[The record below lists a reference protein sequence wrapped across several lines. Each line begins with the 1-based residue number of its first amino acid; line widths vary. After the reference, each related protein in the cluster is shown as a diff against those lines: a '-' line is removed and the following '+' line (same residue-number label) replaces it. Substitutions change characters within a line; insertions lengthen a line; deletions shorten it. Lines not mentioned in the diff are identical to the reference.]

1 VEDFDVIVVGARCAG
16 SPLAT
21 ALAQRGLRVCVL
33 DRSRFPSETLSTHL
47 IQPQGV
53 AVLERLGVLDDVL
66 EAGAVSLSRFSLAT
80 DDARIE
86 AAIDPEELGGPAL
99 CMRRIALDNVLVEAA
114 GAAGAD
120 VRTGTAVR
128 GLLREGDRVVGVET
142 VHDSLR
148 ARLVV
153 GADGRR
159 STVAERAGAAEY
171 FKAPGGRLF
180 AWAYFEGVP
189 GDGQLR
195 LGSLGELNFAASP
208 TDAGLYMAAVC
219 PSLGVRD
226 AFLAERE
233 GSYMA
238 ALAEWPEMAGLLA
251 GASRVGPIRVMAG
264 WHGFYREAA
273 GPGWVLLGDAGNFK
287 DPSPAQGIADA
298 LRQSE
303 RLAAA
308 IEAGLG
314 GAGDIDAELRRW
326 WRWRDEDGFEMH
338 WFATDMGAPGAARAL
353 AAQVMRDI
361 AADEEMTQGFLRVLN
376 HEVSPS
382 RFFTLPRVG
391 GAIARVARRRPSQ
404 IPAMTREVIL
414 ELRNQV
420 DRSRQ
425 RSRAPSGS
433 RAEDGGRLERLLLA
447 LTVVGFVV
455 PNLFVGFFLAKE
467 GLDIGGYFSL
477 WTASL
482 PSTQL
487 LVDLGIVAVAFF
499 VWAAVE
505 GRRAQVERWW
515 VCIPA
520 SLLVG
525 LCFGLPLFL
534 WMRERAIDRA
544 A

>member
-1 VEDFDVIVVGARCAG
+1 VESFDVIVVGARCAG

-21 ALAQRGLRVCVL
+21 ALAQRGLRTCVL
-33 DRSRFPSETLSTHL
+33 DRSQFPSETLSTHV

-53 AVLERLGVLDDVL
+53 AVLDRLGVLDDVL
-66 EAGAVSLSRFSLAT
+66 AAGAVSLSRFSLVT
-80 DDARIE
+80 DDAQID
-86 AAIDPEELGGPAL
+86 AAIDPEEFGGPAL
-99 CMRRIALDNVLVEAA
+99 CIRRITLDNVLVEAA

-142 VHDSLR
+142 DGGSLR
-148 ARLVV
+148 ARLVA

-159 STVAERAGAAEY
+159 STVADQAGAAEY
-171 FKAPGGRLF
+171 FRAPAGRMF

-195 LGSLGELNFAASP
+195 LGSRGELNFVASP
-208 TDAGLYMAAVC
+208 TDAGLYLAAVC
-219 PSLGVRD
+219 PSLGAKD

-233 GSYMA
+233 SSYMEGLEA
-238 ALAEWPEMAGLLA
+238 WPELAGLLA
-251 GASRVGPIRVMAG
+251 GASRVGPIRVMAS
-264 WHGFYREAA
+264 WHGYFREAA

-298 LRQSE
+298 LRQAE
-303 RLAAA
+303 RLAEA
-308 IEAGLG
+308 IETGLNG
-314 GAGDIDAELRRW
+314 TGDIDGELRRW
-326 WRWRDEDGFEMH
+326 WRWRDDDGFEMH
-338 WFATDMGAPGAARAL
+338 WFATDMGAPGAPRQL
-353 AAQVMRDI
+353 AAQFMRDI
-361 AADEEMTQGFLRVLN
+361 AADEGMTRGFLRVLN

-382 RFFTLPRVG
+382 RFFTLPRGVR
-391 GAIARVARRRPSQ
+391 AIARAARQRPVQ
-404 IPAMTREVIL
+404 IPTLAREVIV

-425 RSRAPSGS
+425 RSRAPSGGTGQ
-433 RAEDGGRLERLLLA
+433 AGGRLERLLLV
-447 LTVVGFVV
+447 LTVIGFIV
-455 PNLFVGFFLAKE
+455 PNVFVGLFLARE
-467 GLDIGGYFSL
+467 GLDLGGYFSF

-487 LVDLGIVAVAFF
+487 LFDLGIAAVAFF
-499 VWAAVE
+499 AWAAVE

>member
-1 VEDFDVIVVGARCAG
+1 MVVVGARCAG

-21 ALAQRGLRVCVL
+21 ALAQRGLHVCLL
-33 DRSRFPSETLSTHL
+33 DRSRFPSETLSTHV

-53 AVLERLGVLDDVL
+53 AVLGRLGVLNDVL
-66 EAGAVSLSRFSLAT
+66 DAGAVSLSRFLLVS
-80 DDARIE
+80 DDARID
-86 AAIDPEELGGPAL
+86 AAIDPEEFGGPAL
-99 CMRRIALDNVLVEAA
+99 CIRRLTLDSVLVEAA

-142 VHDSLR
+142 DKGPLR

-159 STVAERAGAAEY
+159 STVADEAGASEY
-171 FKAPGGRLF
+171 FRAPAGRMF
-180 AWAYFEGVP
+180 AWAYFEGVSG

-219 PSLGVRD
+219 PSLSVKD
-226 AFLAERE
+226 AFLADRE
-233 GSYMA
+233 ASY
-238 ALAEWPEMAGLLA
+238 LAGLEAWPELAGLLA
-251 GASRVGPIRVMAG
+251 GASRVGPIRVMAS
-264 WHGFYREAA
+264 WHGYFREAA

-298 LRQSE
+298 LRQAES
-303 RLAAA
+303 LAEA
-308 IEAGLG
+308 IEAGLDD
-314 GAGDIDAELRRW
+314 AGEIDGELRRW

-338 WFATDMGAPGAARAL
+338 WFASDMGAPGEPRKL

-361 AADEEMTQGFLRVLN
+361 AADGEAAKGFLRVLN

-391 GAIARVARRRPSQ
+391 RAIGRVARRQPGQ

-425 RSRAPSGS
+425 RSRAPSGDS
-433 RAEDGGRLERLLLA
+433 GEGGGWLERLLFV

-455 PNLFVGFFLAKE
+455 PNLFVGLFLARE
-467 GLDIGGYFSL
+467 GLDLSGYFSL

-487 LVDLGIVAVAFF
+487 LFDLGIVAVAFF
-499 VWAAVE
+499 AWAAVE

>member
-1 VEDFDVIVVGARCAG
+1 VEDFDVVVVGARCAG

-21 ALAQRGLRVCVL
+21 ALAQRGLRVCAL
-33 DRSRFPSETLSTHL
+33 DRSRFPSETLSTHV

-53 AVLERLGVLDDVL
+53 AVLDRLGVLDDVL
-66 EAGAVSLSRFSLAT
+66 EAGAVSLSRFSLVT

-86 AAIDPEELGGPAL
+86 AAIDPEEFGSPAL
-99 CMRRIALDNVLVEAA
+99 CIRRITLDNVLVEAA

-120 VRTGTAVR
+120 VRTDTACV

-142 VHDSLR
+142 GQERLR

-159 STVAERAGAAEY
+159 STVAGRVGAAEY
-171 FKAPGGRLF
+171 FKAPAGRLF
-180 AWAYFEGVP
+180 AWAYFEGAP
-189 GDGQLR
+189 ADDQLR
-195 LGSLGELNFAASP
+195 LGSLGELNFVASP

-219 PSLGVRD
+219 PSLGVKD

-233 GSYMA
+233 SSYMTGLKA
-238 ALAEWPEMAGLLA
+238 WPEMVGHLA
-251 GASRVGPIRVMAG
+251 EASRVGPIRVMTS
-264 WHGFYREAA
+264 WYGFFREAA

-298 LRQSE
+298 LRQAE
-303 RLAAA
+303 RLAEA
-308 IEAGLG
+308 IEAGLD
-314 GAGDIDAELRRW
+314 GASDIDSELRRW
-326 WRWRDEDGFEMH
+326 WEWRDEDGFEMH
-338 WFATDMGAPGAARAL
+338 WFATDMGAPGAPRPL
-353 AAQVMRDI
+353 AAQVMRDM
-361 AADEEMTQGFLRVLN
+361 AADQDMTRGFLRVLN

-391 GAIARVARRRPSQ
+391 RAIARVALRRPGQ
-404 IPAMTREVIL
+404 IPTLAREVIL
-414 ELRNQV
+414 ELRNQI

-425 RSRAPSGS
+425 RRRAPAG
-433 RAEDGGRLERLLLA
+433 AGYQGGGRLEHLLLA
-447 LTVVGFVV
+447 LAVIGFVV
-455 PNLFVGFFLAKE
+455 PNLFVGLFLARE
-467 GLDIGGYFSL
+467 GLDLGGYFSL

-487 LVDLGIVAVAFF
+487 LFDLGIAAVAFF
-499 VWAAVE
+499 AWAAVE
-505 GRRAQVERWW
+505 GPRAQVKRWW